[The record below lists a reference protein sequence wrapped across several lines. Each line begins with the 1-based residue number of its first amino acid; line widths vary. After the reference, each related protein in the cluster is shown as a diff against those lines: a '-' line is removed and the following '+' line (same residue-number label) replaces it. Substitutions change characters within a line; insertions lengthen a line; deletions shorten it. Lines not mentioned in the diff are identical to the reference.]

1 MLAMKCEVQGPPLAF
16 SFLFFELSNFRFI
29 TTGNKIMV
37 HLFKIINDSQLET
50 TATVRGLCSYGMV
63 SHTATLLM
71 ERQLRILNR
80 LFDQEVKSVTLL
92 TYIITNE

>member
-1 MLAMKCEVQGPPLAF
+1 MLAMKWEVQGPPLAF

-29 TTGNKIMV
+29 ATGNKTISEVMV

-63 SHTATLLM
+63 SHTATLPYCL
-71 ERQLRILNR
+71 
-80 LFDQEVKSVTLL
+80 SVS
-92 TYIITNE
+92 

>member
-1 MLAMKCEVQGPPLAF
+1 
-16 SFLFFELSNFRFI
+16 
-29 TTGNKIMV
+29 MV
-37 HLFKIINDSQLET
+37 HLFKMINDSQLET